1 MFCGQRLVE
10 FKFQDDPWKPFFK
23 MAARNIYCPTS
34 CFFLLIFWVIRVIK
48 PSGFFLNTWFCGQEF
63 ASLSVCLMF
72 AKTVLSV
79 KKFVSVLVKTWSEL
93 PEAAEKSNQKQR
105 KVELHARKKPNYSF
119 LIIFLWFWQSMVTK
133 MLRLSCICRKFVL
146 LAYTWSDRLFCLFRH
161 GFTTYSTQIRIK
173 RTWIEITSIT
183 KNRVA
188 EARTYCSCP
197 NAPYE

>member
-1 MFCGQRLVE
+1 ME
-10 FKFQDDPWKPFFK
+10 AIFQDGCQKYILSHKLFFPPDILGYK
-23 MAARNIYCPTS
+23 GHKTIRIFPKYMILWSRICFIKCLLDVCKDSSKCEKVCVGPGEDLIWTS
-34 CFFLLIFWVIRVIK
+34 RSCWEEQ
-48 PSGFFLNTWFCGQEF
+48 P
-63 ASLSVCLMF
+63 
-72 AKTVLSV
+72 KTEESSTTC
-79 KKFVSVLVKTWSEL
+79 K
-93 PEAAEKSNQKQR
+93 
-105 KVELHARKKPNYSF
+105 KKPNYSF
-119 LIIFLWFWQSMVTK
+119 LVIFLWFWQSMVTK
-133 MLRLSCICRKFVL
+133 MLRLSCICRKLVL